1 MSCLKSVG
9 LLRTSTKDKR
19 AYHAQRE
26 SEKNLNR
33 RAHEMRGKESLMNVP
48 PQTALVLAAQAGDQT
63 AFETLVGAYRRE
75 LLVHCYRMLGSL
87 SDAEDLVQ
95 ETLLRAWEKRATLTS
110 PEAYRPWLYRI
121 ATNLCLNRLRSVAR
135 RSLPSDVSPPSK
147 PGGSAQSPLQEPAW
161 LEPFPDELLVDPQ
174 SDPEDQALRHEQI
187 SLAFLI
193 ALQHLTPAQRA
204 VLLLREV
211 LEWKA
216 SEVAEWLDL
225 SVPAVNSA
233 LQRARQTLHQRFQEN
248 GSETPVAQPR
258 PQLQHL
264 LDRYITLWQQADV
277 PGLVALLREDAWL
290 TMPPLPAWVQGRT
303 DIATLLKVQIFTPG
317 RQWRLL
323 PTRANS
329 DPAFGLYRREVGED
343 GYQLRGLWVLGVEG
357 EQIGSI
363 VVFLDVA
370 SFTAFGLPSTIEGE
384 AGGQ

>member
-1 MSCLKSVG
+1 
-9 LLRTSTKDKR
+9 
-19 AYHAQRE
+19 
-26 SEKNLNR
+26 
-33 RAHEMRGKESLMNVP
+33 MNVP
-48 PQTALVLAAQAGDQT
+48 PQTAVVLAAQAGDQK
-63 AFETLVGAYRRE
+63 AFETLVNAYRRE

-110 PEAYRPWLYRI
+110 PEAYRAWLYRI
-121 ATNLCLNRLRSVAR
+121 ATNLCLNRLRNVLR
-135 RSLPSDVSPPSK
+135 RSLPSDLSPPSK
-147 PGGSAQSPLQEPAW
+147 PADISPLGTSGGSAQSALQEPLW

-233 LQRARQTLHQRFQEN
+233 LQRARQTLHQRSQEN
-248 GSETPVAQPR
+248 GSKTPVAQPR
-258 PQLQHL
+258 SQLQNL
-264 LDRYITLWQQADV
+264 LDRYMTLWQQADV
-277 PGLVALLREDAWL
+277 PGLAALLREDAWL
-290 TMPPLPAWVQGRT
+290 TMPPLPAWIQGRA
-303 DIATLLKVQIFTPG
+303 DIATLLQLRIFTPG
-317 RQWRLL
+317 RQWLLL
-323 PTRANS
+323 PTRANGC
-329 DPAFGLYRREVGED
+329 PAFGFYRREGGEGD
-343 GYQLRGLWVLGVEG
+343 YQLSSLWVLGVEG

-363 VVFLDVA
+363 VVFLDA
-370 SFTAFGLPSTIEGE
+370 TRFTAFGLPSTTEGE
-384 AGGQ
+384 VGGQGA